1 MAEKWGTKYFENIQA
16 ESDDQN
22 FVQQVNEEPIQT
34 NTDLC
39 SMCKNPQ
46 NGTTIGVFST
56 MVRFIPIIVRHVRI
70 IWIKKGISLPIV

>member
-1 MAEKWGTKYFENIQA
+1 MAEKCGTKYFENIQIIQA

-39 SMCKNPQ
+39 VMCKNP
-46 NGTTIGVFST
+46 
-56 MVRFIPIIVRHVRI
+56 
-70 IWIKKGISLPIV
+70 